1 MVWGGVKERGRS
13 LLVVDAGY
21 LIGRRY
27 DIPFI
32 QAQANKVA
40 FQQDNAIPHI
50 ARVVRDYLIR
60 CVTVASV
67 FIRFFTHWAR
77 LGWNGMTVTSS
88 AKSASDA
95 LIRIWNNI
103 PMEMVNTHATDFG
116 NVQRTPC
123 VVQNIYPMNSSDLK
137 CYLSNYVMKNL
148 TIYCIQ

>member
-67 FIRFFTHWAR
+67 FIRFFTH
-77 LGWNGMTVTSS
+77 
-88 AKSASDA
+88 
-95 LIRIWNNI
+95 
-103 PMEMVNTHATDFG
+103 
-116 NVQRTPC
+116 
-123 VVQNIYPMNSSDLK
+123 
-137 CYLSNYVMKNL
+137 
-148 TIYCIQ
+148 